1 MQNWKDKFVKILDGH
16 TTFCYVTMAVWRK
29 RSRFLI
35 TSAGNTGCCN
45 QKGLAKDLKGKGH
58 DLKDLVTHV

>member
-1 MQNWKDKFVKILDGH
+1 MV

-29 RSRFLI
+29 RNRFLI
-35 TSAGNTGCCN
+35 TSAGNTGCCI
-45 QKGLAKDLKGKGH
+45 QKGLVKDLKGKGP